1 MFSGDAAAGERG
13 MAIEQGP
20 PPLSAEPDKP
30 PPPQDFTVFW
40 GAAFCGETFLPRVAG
55 TPPLC
60 TTAPPFPLLLP
71 GIPPPL
77 VALPGHSGGALGLA
91 CSRNTTT
98 GDTAVAQATK
108 KGNHFPVGKAS
119 VDWVQSHGHRAPSP
133 ARKWETDVLGDG
145 LFGEST
151 TASLARHDPA
161 DATML
166 GSTSVTMSLMR
177 RLAEGRSVVP
187 TPPMAANGMRSPP
200 GRQYEN
206 GLGRGGIRPR
216 TTGGRAG
223 TTRTTLWTKQG
234 KPPAVD
240 LTGDGCV
247 EENPGPRDRPR
258 AL

>member
-1 MFSGDAAAGERG
+1 M
-13 MAIEQGP
+13 
-20 PPLSAEPDKP
+20 
-30 PPPQDFTVFW
+30 
-40 GAAFCGETFLPRVAG
+40 
-55 TPPLC
+55 
-60 TTAPPFPLLLP
+60 
-71 GIPPPL
+71 
-77 VALPGHSGGALGLA
+77 GLA

-206 GLGRGGIRPR
+206 GLGGGGIRPR

-247 EENPGPRDRPR
+247 EENPGPRDPAARPMR
-258 AL
+258 PLVPHAELRKGDSSAWKTTYSGSLGAVWARDLCFEGPLLRHHRPTLWHPHP